1 MNLQRRCIKCRRYF
15 PVEPEELKFFCD
27 REECQEYLLT
37 FHFYTIKS
45 NRCITLEYFDIYDL
59 NRPILTDGAK
69 IIRYERVC
77 RSCGEPLL
85 NKDGKYSY
93 HRRYCNI
100 HTGYDLFKRYNWGEV
115 SKDYARKVRDE
126 NKELIKTKFM
136 EHVNINHAFYKA
148 NPKRVKYDLS
158 TLITCEECGK
168 ICGMSSSSSLYAY
181 STLERFDVINIHHII
196 PVHTLTMKN
205 IHLIWDISNLI
216 ALCHECHAN
225 QDHQLKK
232 NSKYQYQNILNFI

>member
-37 FHFYTIKS
+37 YQIYTIKS
-45 NRCITLEYFDIYDL
+45 NRSINLDYFDIYDL
-59 NRPILTDGAK
+59 DRPILTNGEK
-69 IIRYERVC
+69 VYRYERVC
-77 RSCGEPLL
+77 RECGEPLF
-85 NKDGKYSY
+85 NKNGKYSQ
-93 HRRYCNI
+93 HRRYCNK
-100 HTGYDLFKRYNWGEV
+100 HNGNDLFSKYNWGEV
-115 SKDYARKVRDE
+115 SKDYARKIRE
-126 NKELIKTKFM
+126 EKKELISNAFIEHIKT
-136 EHVNINHAFYKA
+136 NSIYYKQHPTRIKDELH
-148 NPKRVKYDLS
+148 N
-158 TLITCEECGK
+158 LIICEECGK
-168 ICGMSSSSSLYAY
+168 LCNIY
-181 STLERFDVINIHHII
+181 STSFHSFPKRLDVINIHHII
-196 PVHTLTMKN
+196 PVHTITMKN